1 MRPAFA
7 GRVSF
12 PEENTHVSLSAA
24 EVHELKK
31 APVVEG
37 VVPILLERWSSRAFA
52 DRAVSD
58 ELLGR
63 IFEATR
69 WSASAYN
76 EQPWRFIVAHK
87 GSPSFDQIADSLLG
101 FNQQWA
107 ATAPVL
113 ILGLAKTEFT
123 HNNKPNPYAMYDLG
137 AAVTQLTVQ
146 AAAEGLTTH
155 QMAGFDPD
163 KARTLLAIPA
173 AYQVG
178 IAVALGYQGEPGVL
192 TDERLLSLETAP
204 RQRKPLDELVFSAW
218 GTPAELGQ

>member
-113 ILGLAKTEFT
+113 ILGLAKT
-123 HNNKPNPYAMYDLG
+123 
-137 AAVTQLTVQ
+137 
-146 AAAEGLTTH
+146 
-155 QMAGFDPD
+155 
-163 KARTLLAIPA
+163 
-173 AYQVG
+173 
-178 IAVALGYQGEPGVL
+178 
-192 TDERLLSLETAP
+192 
-204 RQRKPLDELVFSAW
+204 
-218 GTPAELGQ
+218 